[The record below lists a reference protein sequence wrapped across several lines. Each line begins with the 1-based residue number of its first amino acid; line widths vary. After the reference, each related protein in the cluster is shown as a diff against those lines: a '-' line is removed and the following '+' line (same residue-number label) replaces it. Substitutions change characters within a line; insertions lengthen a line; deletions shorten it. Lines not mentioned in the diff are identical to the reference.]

1 MYISSAIKQEV
12 DEPDSKKIKTDDPE
26 SKKLDKLIEKQNKEY
41 YKLLD
46 KLKAKTKKNVW
57 IEILET
63 NNQAVPE
70 GFQEVCQNIINK
82 RLISY

>member
-1 MYISSAIKQEV
+1 MCLCISSPIKQEI
-12 DEPDSKKIKTDDPE
+12 DEPDSKKIKKEDDAE

-46 KLKAKTKKNVW
+46 KLKARTKKNVW
-57 IEILET
+57 IEILEA

-70 GFQEVCQNIINK
+70 GNQDVCHIV
-82 RLISY
+82 L